1 MMTPVGDFGSEEIV
15 ASTFLLKGAM
25 GREPSVG
32 QKFLW
37 RGSVQLTLTINES
50 VRG

>member
-1 MMTPVGDFGSEEIV
+1 MAQPHEFVT
-15 ASTFLLKGAM
+15 STFLLKGAM

-37 RGSVQLTLTINES
+37 RGLVQLTLTINES
-50 VRG
+50 VMG